1 MKISFNVQGMT
12 CAACSA
18 RVEKATSAVPGVA
31 SVAVNLLKNSME
43 VQLAA
48 DADAAETAA
57 AIESAVKKAGYGAS
71 PKGQAGASSGPGA
84 AAATSS
90 GVAAGS
96 GVAAENPNTT
106 AEAEQK
112 SMLHRLIASLVFT
125 VPLFYISMG
134 DMFGWPLP
142 SALTGMENM
151 MVYGLTLFVL
161 LVPVI
166 FINFK
171 FFRVGFRALVNRAPN
186 MDSLIALGSGAAT
199 VYGIYALFNM
209 AFFMGH
215 SDMAAAHHFAMNLY
229 FESAAMI
236 LTLITLGKYLEARA
250 KGKTTSSLSKLM
262 DLSPKMATR
271 VEDGAEAQVPAASVR
286 VGDVLVVRTGE
297 SVPVD
302 GVVLEGEGSVDES
315 VITGEPLP
323 KSVHAGSAVTGATV
337 NTAGWFTMRAERVGE
352 ETVLAGIIRLVD
364 EATSSKAPIEK
375 MADKISGVFVPV
387 VIAIAVAV
395 FAVWLALGAELSAAL
410 TYAISVLVISC
421 PCALG
426 LATPTAIMVG
436 TGRGAANG
444 ILVKSAEALETARG
458 VKTVVLDKTGTIT
471 KGAPQVTDVL
481 PADGVRAEELLQ
493 LAYALEKPS
502 EHPLARAMVLYAAG
516 GIGAAAVKESAD
528 LVSGFKQVPG
538 QGVSACV
545 SGAVCYAGNARMMA
559 ECGIAVDVSQA
570 EGLADEGKTVTY
582 FAREGKL
589 VGVIAVADVPKAT
602 SAAAIAQLRA
612 MGIRTVM
619 LTGDAERTALAVQ
632 RQVGT
637 DEVIAGV
644 LPAEKERIVRQ
655 LSAKAPVAMVG
666 DGINDAPAL
675 ARADVGIAIGA
686 GTDIALSSADIVLMH
701 SDLVDVPAAL
711 DLSRATMRNIK
722 QNLFWALFYNA
733 ICIPVAA
740 GAFAWAGFS
749 LNPMIAAAAMSVSS
763 VCVVTNA
770 LRLRGWRPQR
780 VSAPTGA
787 AGVGG
792 AAAAAS
798 VAASGPAPGESATGP
813 ASISGAAPAS
823 AATDLASTSGALAV
837 GTVDGAAPA
846 EEAHALGAAEA
857 KAASSP
863 ASADEAAGGVS
874 PSNGV
879 PADSSVSS
887 GVPAVPNASSDAP
900 TAPNAFAGNLRPATS
915 PFPERRLRVEGMKC
929 HKCAGRVRG
938 ALEAVPGVENA
949 VVDLEG
955 KQATVRLNDSVP
967 DEMLVGAVIE
977 KGFEA
982 EMLP

>member
-18 RVEKATSAVPGVA
+18 CVEKATSAVPGVA
-31 SVAVNLLKNSME
+31 SVAVNLLKSSME

-48 DADAAETAA
+48 DANAAEVTA
-57 AIESAVKKAGYGAS
+57 AIEVAVKKAGYGAS
-71 PKGQAGASSGPGA
+71 PKGQAGAPDGPGA
-84 AAATSS
+84 AATGS
-90 GVAAGS
+90 GVAAG
-96 GVAAENPNTT
+96 NPNAT

-142 SALTGMENM
+142 SVLTGMENM

-171 FFRVGFRALVNRAPN
+171 FFRVGFRALANRAPN

-199 VYGIYALFNM
+199 VYGAYALFNM

-271 VEDGAEAQVPAASVR
+271 VEDDVEVQVPAASVR
-286 VGDVLVVRTGE
+286 VGDVLIVRTGE

-315 VITGEPLP
+315 AITGEPLP

-387 VIAIAVAV
+387 VIAIAVVV
-395 FAVWLALGAELSAAL
+395 FAVWLVVGAELSVAL

-436 TGRGAANG
+436 TGRGAVNG

-481 PADGVRAEELLQ
+481 PVEGVRAEELLR

-516 GIGAAAVKESAD
+516 GIGADAVKESAE

-538 QGVSACV
+538 QGVSSCV
-545 SGAVCYAGNARMMA
+545 SGAACYAGNARMMA
-559 ECGIAVDVSQA
+559 ERGIAVDASQA

-582 FAREGKL
+582 FACDGKL
-589 VGVIAVADVPKAT
+589 VGIIAVADVPKAT

-701 SDLVDVPAAL
+701 SDLADVPAAL

-770 LRLRGWRPQR
+770 LRLRGWKPQR
-780 VSAPTGA
+780 VSTTSMGA
-787 AGVGG
+787 VDVVAAGG
-792 AAAAAS
+792 AAASGPVSDGEATAGGAAA
-798 VAASGPAPGESATGP
+798 VAAVASGVLAAGAVTGATPAGKVRAPG
-813 ASISGAAPAS
+813 GAAGK
-823 AATDLASTSGALAV
+823 AT
-837 GTVDGAAPA
+837 
-846 EEAHALGAAEA
+846 
-857 KAASSP
+857 SSP
-863 ASADEAAGGVS
+863 ASANEVAGGVS
-874 PSNGV
+874 PSGGA
-879 PADSSVSS
+879 PSDSS
-887 GVPAVPNASSDAP
+887 A
-900 TAPNAFAGNLRPATS
+900 NAFANNSRTS
-915 PFPERRLRVEGMKC
+915 SSSERHLRVEGMKC

-938 ALEAVPGVENA
+938 ALEAVSGIESA

-955 KQATVRLNDSVP
+955 KQATVHLSDFVP
-967 DEMLVGAVIE
+967 DEVLVGAVIE

-982 EMLP
+982 EMLAR

>member
-48 DADAAETAA
+48 DADAAEVTA
-57 AIESAVKKAGYGAS
+57 AIEAAVKKAGYGAS

-84 AAATSS
+84 AATGS
-90 GVAAGS
+90 GVAAGL
-96 GVAAENPNTT
+96 GVAEENPNAA

-151 MVYGLTLFVL
+151 MVYGLVLFVL

-171 FFRVGFRALVNRAPN
+171 FFRVGFRALANRAPN

-199 VYGIYALFNM
+199 VYGVYALFNM

-302 GVVLEGEGSVDES
+302 GVVLEGEGSVNES

-352 ETVLAGIIRLVD
+352 QTVLAGIIRLVD

-387 VIAIAVAV
+387 VIAIAVVV
-395 FAVWLALGAELSAAL
+395 FAVWLAVGAELSAAL

-481 PADGVRAEELLQ
+481 PADGVQAEELLQ

-559 ECGIAVDVSQA
+559 ECGIAVDASQA

-582 FAREGKL
+582 FACDGKL

-701 SDLVDVPAAL
+701 SDLDDVPAAL

-770 LRLRGWRPQR
+770 LRLRAWKPQR
-780 VSAPTGA
+780 VSAT
-787 AGVGG
+787 
-792 AAAAAS
+792 
-798 VAASGPAPGESATGP
+798 P
-813 ASISGAAPAS
+813 ASMAS
-823 AATDLASTSGALAV
+823 RAT
-837 GTVDGAAPA
+837 
-846 EEAHALGAAEA
+846 
-857 KAASSP
+857 SSP
-863 ASADEAAGGVS
+863 ASADPASANPTPANPALAGPASTNPALASPASGSPASAGPASANPTSTGPASTNSAPASPAPVS
-874 PSNGV
+874 SASASPTSANEVIGDV
-879 PADSSVSS
+879 SLSS
-887 GVPAVPNASSDAP
+887 GVPTGPNASAV
-900 TAPNAFAGNLRPATS
+900 NLRPSTP

-938 ALEAVPGVENA
+938 ALEAVSGVENA
-949 VVDLEG
+949 EVDLEG

>member
-48 DADAAETAA
+48 DADAAEIAA

-96 GVAAENPNTT
+96 GVAAENPNAT

-112 SMLHRLIASLVFT
+112 SMLHRLIASLIFT

-352 ETVLAGIIRLVD
+352 QTVLAGIIRLVD

-387 VIAIAVAV
+387 VIAIAVVV
-395 FAVWLALGAELSAAL
+395 FAVWLAVRAELSAAL

-444 ILVKSAEALETARG
+444 ILVKSAEALETACG

-481 PADGVRAEELLQ
+481 PAGGVQAEELLR

-545 SGAVCYAGNARMMA
+545 SGAACYAGNARMMA

-602 SAAAIAQLRA
+602 SSAAIAQLRA

-701 SDLVDVPAAL
+701 SDLADVPAAL

-770 LRLRGWRPQR
+770 LRLRGWKPQR
-780 VSAPTGA
+780 VSATP
-787 AGVGG
+787 
-792 AAAAAS
+792 AS
-798 VAASGPAPGESATGP
+798 MASRATSGPASVSSVSA
-813 ASISGAAPAS
+813 
-823 AATDLASTSGALAV
+823 
-837 GTVDGAAPA
+837 
-846 EEAHALGAAEA
+846 
-857 KAASSP
+857 SP
-863 ASADEAAGGVS
+863 ASAGPASVDPALANPASASLASANPALTGSASTNPAPASSASASPTSANEVTGDVS
-874 PSNGV
+874 L
-879 PADSSVSS
+879 SS
-887 GVPAVPNASSDAP
+887 GASTGPNVSAVNSHPSTP
-900 TAPNAFAGNLRPATS
+900 

-977 KGFEA
+977 KGFEV

>member
-1 MKISFNVQGMT
+1 MKQKFDISGMT

-18 RVEKATSAVPGVA
+18 RVEKATAGVPGVA

-43 VQLAA
+43 VEYAA
-48 DADAAETAA
+48 DADAVQTAA
-57 AIESAVKKAGYGAS
+57 NIEAAVKKAGYGVS
-71 PKGQAGASSGPGA
+71 PAGSSAGASQAGLAAQA
-84 AAATSS
+84 AAQ
-90 GVAAGS
+90 
-96 GVAAENPNTT
+96 NPNAA

-142 SALTGMENM
+142 SVLTGMENM
-151 MVYGLTLFVL
+151 MVYALVLFML

-199 VYGIYALFNM
+199 VYGIYSLFNM
-209 AFFMGH
+209 AFFMGR
-215 SDMAAAHHFAMNLY
+215 SNMEAAHHFAMNLY

-271 VEDGAEAQVPAASVR
+271 LEDGAEVQVPAASVR
-286 VGDVLVVRTGE
+286 AGDVLVVRTGE

-323 KSVHAGSAVTGATV
+323 KSAHAGSAVTGATV
-337 NTAGWFTMRAERVGE
+337 NTAGWFTMRAEHVGE

-387 VIAIAVAV
+387 VIAISLVV
-395 FAVWLALGAELSAAL
+395 LVVWLAVGAEFSTAL

-444 ILVKSAEALETARG
+444 ILVKSAEALETARS

-481 PADGVRAEELLQ
+481 PAEGVRAEDLLQ
-493 LAYALEKPS
+493 LAHALEKPS
-502 EHPLARAMVLYAAG
+502 EHPLARAMVVYAAG
-516 GIGAAAVKESAD
+516 ALGQASKGEVAVE
-528 LVSGFKQVPG
+528 GFVQVPG
-538 QGVSACV
+538 QGVSAQVNGMSCF
-545 SGAVCYAGNARMMA
+545 AGNARMMA
-559 ECGIAVDVSQA
+559 EQGIVVDEAQA
-570 EGLADEGKTVTY
+570 QRLADAGKTVTY
-582 FAREGKL
+582 FARD
-589 VGVIAVADVPKAT
+589 GVLAGVVAVADVPKPT
-602 SAAAIAQLRA
+602 SAAAIARLRA
-612 MGIRTVM
+612 MGIKTIM
-619 LTGDAERTALAVQ
+619 LTGDAERTAKAVQ
-632 RQVGT
+632 RAVGT

-644 LPAEKERIVRQ
+644 LPADKERIVRQ

-686 GTDIALSSADIVLMH
+686 GTDIALSSADIVLMR
-701 SDLVDVPAAL
+701 SDLADVPAAL

-740 GAFAWAGFS
+740 GVFAWAGFS

-770 LRLRGWRPQR
+770 LRLRGWKPK
-780 VSAPTGA
+780 
-787 AGVGG
+787 
-792 AAAAAS
+792 AS
-798 VAASGPAPGESATGP
+798 Q
-813 ASISGAAPAS
+813 
-823 AATDLASTSGALAV
+823 
-837 GTVDGAAPA
+837 
-846 EEAHALGAAEA
+846 
-857 KAASSP
+857 
-863 ASADEAAGGVS
+863 
-874 PSNGV
+874 
-879 PADSSVSS
+879 PAD
-887 GVPAVPNASSDAP
+887 AP
-900 TAPNAFAGNLRPATS
+900 RIEVRTLS
-915 PFPERRLRVEGMKC
+915 VEGMKC
-929 HKCAGRVRG
+929 HKCAGHVRE
-938 ALEAVPGVENA
+938 ALESVPGVRSAEVNLEEKYATVQLEETVSDKALIGA
-949 VVDLEG
+949 VVE
-955 KQATVRLNDSVP
+955 A
-967 DEMLVGAVIE
+967 
-977 KGFEA
+977 GFKA
-982 EMLP
+982 QMR

>member
-31 SVAVNLLKNSME
+31 SVAVKLLKNSME

-48 DADAAETAA
+48 DANAAEVTA
-57 AIESAVKKAGYGAS
+57 AIEAAVKKAGYGAS
-71 PKGQAGASSGPGA
+71 PKGQAGAPAGPGA
-84 AAATSS
+84 AAT
-90 GVAAGS
+90 GS
-96 GVAAENPNTT
+96 GVAASNPNAT

-142 SALTGMENM
+142 GVLTGMENM

-171 FFRVGFRALVNRAPN
+171 FFRAGFRALANRAPN

-199 VYGIYALFNM
+199 VYGAYALFNM

-215 SDMAAAHHFAMNLY
+215 SNVEAAHHFAMNLY

-271 VEDGAEAQVPAASVR
+271 VEDDVEVQVPAASVR
-286 VGDVLVVRTGE
+286 VGDVLIVRTGE

-387 VIAIAVAV
+387 VIAIAVVV
-395 FAVWLALGAELSAAL
+395 FAVWLAVGAELSVAL

-481 PADGVRAEELLQ
+481 PAEGVRVEELLQ

-516 GIGAAAVKESAD
+516 GIGADAVKESAE
-528 LVSGFKQVPG
+528 LVSGFDQVPG

-545 SGAVCYAGNARMMA
+545 SGAACYAGNARMMA
-559 ECGIAVDVSQA
+559 ECGIAVDASQA

-582 FAREGKL
+582 FACDGKL
-589 VGVIAVADVPKAT
+589 VGIIAVADVPKAT

-701 SDLVDVPAAL
+701 SDLADVPAAL

-770 LRLRGWRPQR
+770 LRLRGWKPQR
-780 VSAPTGA
+780 ISATSASA
-787 AGVGG
+787 ADVVAAGG
-792 AAAAAS
+792 AAASGPVSDGEATAGGAAA
-798 VAASGPAPGESATGP
+798 VAAVASGVLTAGAVTGATPAGKVRAPG
-813 ASISGAAPAS
+813 GAAGK
-823 AATDLASTSGALAV
+823 AT
-837 GTVDGAAPA
+837 
-846 EEAHALGAAEA
+846 
-857 KAASSP
+857 SSP
-863 ASADEAAGGVS
+863 ASANEVAGGVS
-874 PSNGV
+874 PSGGA
-879 PADSSVSS
+879 PSDSS
-887 GVPAVPNASSDAP
+887 A
-900 TAPNAFAGNLRPATS
+900 NAFANNSRTS
-915 PFPERRLRVEGMKC
+915 SSSERHLRVEGMKC

-938 ALEAVPGVENA
+938 ALEAVPGVESA

-955 KQATVRLNDSVP
+955 KQATVHLIDSVP
-967 DEMLVGAVIE
+967 DEVLVGAVIE
-977 KGFEA
+977 KGFKA
-982 EMLP
+982 EMLAR

>member
-18 RVEKATSAVPGVA
+18 RVEKATRAVPGVA

-84 AAATSS
+84 AAAMSS

-96 GVAAENPNTT
+96 GVAEENPNAA

-161 LVPVI
+161 LVPVV

-315 VITGEPLP
+315 VITGESLP

-337 NTAGWFTMRAERVGE
+337 NTAGWFAMRAERVGE

-375 MADKISGVFVPV
+375 IADKISGVFVPV
-387 VIAIAVAV
+387 VIAIAVVV

-538 QGVSACV
+538 QGVSACA

-602 SAAAIAQLRA
+602 SAAAIAQLRT

-701 SDLVDVPAAL
+701 SDLADVPAAL

-770 LRLRGWRPQR
+770 LRLRGWKSQR
-780 VSAPTGA
+780 VSATPTSTA
-787 AGVGG
+787 SKATSSP
-792 AAAAAS
+792 AS
-798 VAASGPAPGESATGP
+798 VGSVS
-813 ASISGAAPAS
+813 
-823 AATDLASTSGALAV
+823 V
-837 GTVDGAAPA
+837 
-846 EEAHALGAAEA
+846 
-857 KAASSP
+857 SP
-863 ASADEAAGGVS
+863 ASADPASTHPASVDPALANPASASLASADPASANPASANPASTGSTSTNPAPASPAPVGSASASPTSANEVTGDVS
-874 PSNGV
+874 L
-879 PADSSVSS
+879 SS
-887 GVPAVPNASSDAP
+887 GVSTVPNVSAVNS
-900 TAPNAFAGNLRPATS
+900 RPSTP